1 MKIIILDF
9 TTTFT
14 TGDEGSGIGTVT
26 IDANYA
32 NAFFALVSNTSLTV
46 TIINEEPI
54 TPPDPTNSVTPLV
67 LNFDLVTLFLLLLK
81 IL

>member
-1 MKIIILDF
+1 MKIIYWLDF

-32 NAFFALVSNTSLTV
+32 NAFFALVSNTSFATV
-46 TIINEEPI
+46 TIINEEP
-54 TPPDPTNSVTPLV
+54 
-67 LNFDLVTLFLLLLK
+67 LLHLILL
-81 IL
+81 I

>member
-1 MKIIILDF
+1 MNYIYWFRF
-9 TTTFT
+9 TTF

-32 NAFFALVSNTSLTV
+32 NAFFALVSNTSFATV

-67 LNFDLVTLFLLLLK
+67 NIKF
-81 IL
+81 